1 MSVLIISVIIS
12 VIIILAACT
21 MVLMAPLSLEIDTRE
36 QKYVLM
42 LAWFFRIQYGCPQRQ
57 RCLRFS
63 LFGYSWASE
72 LRWPALDKK
81 KLKHV
86 GEMVVKERENFSEV
100 LRKMKD
106 SWCDLQ
112 RLSSRKLELN
122 LCTPDFM
129 ANALL
134 SLIFA
139 EIFAARKIQ
148 GVRISVNY
156 REENWLVGYF
166 ITRLWA
172 VGWVSLKF
180 ALSRPVSRLG
190 FSAIRSHLR

>member
-1 MSVLIISVIIS
+1 MLLLYLI

-21 MVLMAPLSLEIDTRE
+21 MVLMTPLSLEIDTRE
-36 QKYVLM
+36 QKYVLS

-63 LFGYSWASE
+63 VFGCSWVSE
-72 LRWPALDKK
+72 LRWPALDKE

-112 RLSSRKLELN
+112 RLSSRKLEIN

-139 EIFAARKIQ
+139 EILAARKIQ

-180 ALSRPVSRLG
+180 ALSLPVSRLG
-190 FSAIRSHLR
+190 FSVIRSQFR

>member
-1 MSVLIISVIIS
+1 MLLLYIMV
-12 VIIILAACT
+12 ILATCT
-21 MVLMAPLSLEIDTRE
+21 LVLMAPLSLEINTIE
-36 QKYVLM
+36 QKYVLS

-63 LFGYSWASE
+63 LFGYSWVRD
-72 LRWPALDKK
+72 LRWPHLNRRM
-81 KLKHV
+81 LKQLGWLTV
-86 GEMVVKERENFSEV
+86 EEREAFWGV
-100 LRKMKD
+100 LLKMKD

-112 RLSSRKLELN
+112 RLSIRNLEIN

-139 EIFAARKIQ
+139 EVFDARKIQ
-148 GVRISVNY
+148 GVRIKVNY
-156 REENWLVGYF
+156 REENWLIGYF

-180 ALSRPVSRLG
+180 AFSLPVSRLG
-190 FSAIRSHLR
+190 FSVIRSQLR